1 MLLSLS
7 APHRLFRGHA
17 YLVLICVLLLGGCSI
32 FSKDKRDDLAE
43 LEGPPSFILVVNS
56 SDKNLRA
63 LLQQHLDLRRYSHL
77 SDLSDGEM
85 HNLMQLATQD
95 ASEILSTQGYI
106 NPIIQVTRSEAL
118 PGEKLPTITVDVQ
131 AGPPTTVTELKLQ
144 FSGPISTAKALPETI
159 QRRTIRQFWQL
170 PKGQRFTQSGWNAA
184 KGRAERDLT
193 AERYLAG
200 KISSSAARLDADNN
214 TAQLALNLDS
224 GPVYHFGASTIS
236 GLKNYQ
242 PEMVQRFL
250 RIPEGDQYSLVRLL
264 QAQQR
269 LVDTGFFDSVFL
281 YMDPADDPSST
292 TVQVQLNEAK
302 LQKIVLGVGAS
313 TDSGAGVSV
322 EHTHNI
328 SPFFGWK
335 SVTKASL
342 NQREHNLQA
351 ELISQP
357 SADYWRWVLAA
368 NALRERDDEQDTR
381 SQTLRAGRI
390 QTNEKIDRS
399 IYAELT
405 RSSLLKQDPNTLA
418 LFTDRNSALSVNWA
432 WTMRNYDSKTFPT
445 SGWGLGVELGGGLT
459 LSTQQSQRRPFTRG
473 VVRWQ
478 SYHPLDEFFEFDTD
492 TDQGRIALRG
502 QAAGISSKKDASLPA
517 KLLFITGGDGSVR
530 GYPYRSISAGTQTI
544 NNRNYPLPG
553 RFLLVGSAE
562 WQRPIYRQGVR
573 SDWETAVFIDT
584 GAVADE
590 PKDMKLKTG
599 VGAGL
604 RWRSPIGP
612 FQADLAYGL
621 KARKMRLHLNVGF
634 VF

>member
-1 MLLSLS
+1 MLTLF
-7 APHRLFRGHA
+7 APTRVFSGRA
-17 YLVLICVLLLGGCSI
+17 CLVLLCAVLLGGCSI
-32 FSKDKRDDLAE
+32 FSKDKRDDLSE
-43 LEGPPSFILVVNS
+43 LEGPPSFKLVVNS
-56 SDKNLRA
+56 SDKELRN
-63 LLQQHLDLRRYSHL
+63 LLQQHLDLRRYSRL
-77 SDLSDGEM
+77 SDLSDGEI
-85 HNLMQLATQD
+85 HNLMQQATQD
-95 ASEILSTQGYI
+95 ASELLSTQGYV
-106 NPIIQVTRSEAL
+106 NPSIQVTRSEA
-118 PGEKLPTITVDVQ
+118 PAGETLPTITVDVQ
-131 AGPPTTVTELKLQ
+131 AGPPTIVKDIKLQ
-144 FSGPISTAKALPETI
+144 FSGPIATAKALPETI

-170 PKGQRFTQSGWNAA
+170 PKGQRFTQSGWNNA

-200 KISSSAARLDADNN
+200 KVSDSAARLDADDN
-214 TAQLALNLDS
+214 TAALAINLDS
-224 GPVYHFGASTIS
+224 GPVYHFGAPKIS
-236 GLKNYQ
+236 GLRNYQ
-242 PEMVQRFL
+242 PEMVERFL
-250 RIPEGDQYSLVRLL
+250 RIPVGEQYSLVRLL
-264 QAQQR
+264 QAQQQ

-281 YMDPADDPSST
+281 YMDPADDPANT

-313 TDSGAGVSV
+313 TNSGAGVSV
-322 EHTHNI
+322 EHTHNL

-335 SVTKASL
+335 SVTKASV
-342 NQREHNLQA
+342 NKREHNLSA
-351 ELISQP
+351 EVTSQP
-357 SADYWRWVLAA
+357 NAEYWRWVLGA
-368 NALRERDDEQDTR
+368 NALRERDEEQDTR
-381 SQTLRAGRI
+381 SQSVRAGRI

-399 IYAELT
+399 IYAEYA

-418 LFTDRNSALSVNWA
+418 LFTDTNSALSLNWA
-432 WTMRNYDSKTFPT
+432 WTMRNYDSKIFPT
-445 SGWGLGVELGGGLT
+445 SGWGLGVEVGGGMT
-459 LSTQQSQRRPFTRG
+459 LSSAQSNKRTPFSRG

-478 SYHPLDEFFEFDTD
+478 SYHPLDEILEFDSD

-502 QAAGISSKKDASLPA
+502 QAGGISSKKDAALPA

-590 PKDMKLKTG
+590 PKEMKLQTG

-612 FQADLAYGL
+612 FQADLAYGV
-621 KARKMRLHLNVGF
+621 KVRKVRLHLNVGF